1 MVAETV
7 EEFYVSIYCLVDFKN
22 RYDDVEDFTA
32 DVEIEEE
39 EDEENED
46 EYWIAYDVEKR
57 IRMADSIYPKLLIE
71 LIKKK
76 IELKKKALRRKK
88 IFTRKVIIC
97 KTVKN

>member
-1 MVAETV
+1 MYNIKLTGVQVKHLMILLDVDAEVA
-7 EEFYVSIYCLVDFKN
+7 
-22 RYDDVEDFTA
+22 
-32 DVEIEEE
+32 
-39 EDEENED
+39 EENEVED
-46 EYWIAYDVEKR
+46 WIAYDVEKR